1 MSTNVIPLKE
11 KLDFSQYQTILKF
24 LDNMGIE
31 VEEPEY
37 IDFDYELSDE
47 DIEKIKKSEQQIK
60 ESKTI
65 TNEALFNKL
74 ESKYGN

>member
-37 IDFDYELSDE
+37 IDFYYELSYD

>member
-11 KLDFSQYQTILKF
+11 KLDFYQYQTIFKF

-37 IDFDYELSDE
+37 IDFYYELSDE

>member
-11 KLDFSQYQTILKF
+11 KLDFYQYQTILKF

-37 IDFDYELSDE
+37 IDFYYELSDE

>member
-37 IDFDYELSDE
+37 IDFYYELSDE

>member
-31 VEEPEY
+31 VEETEY
-37 IDFDYELSDE
+37 IDFYSELSDE

>member
-11 KLDFSQYQTILKF
+11 KLDFYQYQTILKF

-37 IDFDYELSDE
+37 IDFYYELSDE
-47 DIEKIKKSEQQIK
+47 DIEKIKNSEQQIK

>member
-31 VEEPEY
+31 VEEPDY
-37 IDFDYELSDE
+37 IDFYYELSDE
-47 DIEKIKKSEQQIK
+47 DIEKIKKVRTTDK
-60 ESKTI
+60 RK
-65 TNEALFNKL
+65 
-74 ESKYGN
+74 

>member
-37 IDFDYELSDE
+37 IDFYYELSDE
-47 DIEKIKKSEQQIK
+47 DIEKIKKSQQQIK

>member
-11 KLDFSQYQTILKF
+11 KLDFSQYQTILTF

-37 IDFDYELSDE
+37 IDFYYELSDE

>member
-1 MSTNVIPLKE
+1 
-11 KLDFSQYQTILKF
+11 
-24 LDNMGIE
+24 MGIE

-37 IDFDYELSDE
+37 IDFYYELSDE

>member
-37 IDFDYELSDE
+37 IDFYYELSD
-47 DIEKIKKSEQQIK
+47 
-60 ESKTI
+60 
-65 TNEALFNKL
+65 
-74 ESKYGN
+74 